1 MNYQNKSLLVGIISV
16 ISIIGL
22 FIGIDFL
29 KGKNILKSDRIFY
42 VYYDNVSGLT
52 EGSSIMLRGYKVGT
66 VTNIEIDNDNTKLK
80 VQLSIEEKFDIPL
93 NSVAKI
99 VSQDL
104 MGTKGVNLVLGN
116 DNQIVKSG
124 SVLVG
129 DVESTLQD
137 EVNAQILPLKNKT
150 EQLIGSID
158 SVMTVITT
166 VLNKD
171 ARSSL
176 TKSLVSLDNTF
187 TTLSETMLIVDDIV
201 RDNEKNVKSILV
213 NLSDITN
220 KLNNGEGSL
229 SKLLNDKS
237 LYNDLN
243 TMVQNIVEAND
254 EIKGIIDNVSNISDD
269 ISKKD
274 ITATLNQI
282 DKITKE
288 LELLLL
294 DIKHNPQRYLNFSI
308 IGNNKP
314 YVEPKSK

>member
-116 DNQIVKSG
+116 DTQILESG

-158 SVMTVITT
+158 S
-166 VLNKD
+166 
-171 ARSSL
+171 L
-176 TKSLVSLDNTF
+176 TYRPT
-187 TTLSETMLIVDDIV
+187 
-201 RDNEKNVKSILV
+201 
-213 NLSDITN
+213 
-220 KLNNGEGSL
+220 
-229 SKLLNDKS
+229 
-237 LYNDLN
+237 
-243 TMVQNIVEAND
+243 
-254 EIKGIIDNVSNISDD
+254 
-269 ISKKD
+269 KK
-274 ITATLNQI
+274 
-282 DKITKE
+282 
-288 LELLLL
+288 
-294 DIKHNPQRYLNFSI
+294 
-308 IGNNKP
+308 
-314 YVEPKSK
+314 